1 MAARDLLGGIIILLC
16 LVMPGLLSAHE
27 IHLKNG
33 TVIQSPVV
41 ERRGPHLTYEQF
53 GGSITIPLSDVD
65 KIIYDTNR
73 TDSTDTQTGSS
84 KEPIASRVSAENL
97 AELLEAELAPTTAVE
112 TANLAVVSI
121 KTEAGFGS
129 GFFVSENGLIVTNR
143 HVIRGSELQNKQV
156 ADKFSE
162 AEGQLSQW
170 RRSLDLEEN
179 RLVQYEQNL
188 RNGWSSFN
196 QALGDPN
203 NRLDP
208 RRRDDLRASLQDKS
222 GYARKWR
229 VDYDTRRKNFEEQRH
244 KVEQS
249 RQEILQ
255 RNQKLS
261 RQSRFSI
268 TLANGSEKSV
278 ILYRISKQL
287 DLALLKLNGYRTPYL
302 QPADSKAVT
311 LGQRVFAIG
320 SPLKLNNSVTSGVIS
335 SFRDDYVQT
344 NAEIYPGNSGGP
356 LITEKGDV
364 LGVNTMKVITQKYEG
379 LGFAIPISRVY
390 SEFSDFFPR

>member
-1 MAARDLLGGIIILLC
+1 
-16 LVMPGLLSAHE
+16 
-27 IHLKNG
+27 
-33 TVIQSPVV
+33 
-41 ERRGPHLTYEQF
+41 
-53 GGSITIPLSDVD
+53 
-65 KIIYDTNR
+65 
-73 TDSTDTQTGSS
+73 
-84 KEPIASRVSAENL
+84 
-97 AELLEAELAPTTAVE
+97 
-112 TANLAVVSI
+112 
-121 KTEAGFGS
+121 
-129 GFFVSENGLIVTNR
+129 
-143 HVIRGSELQNKQV
+143 
-156 ADKFSE
+156 
-162 AEGQLSQW
+162 
-170 RRSLDLEEN
+170 
-179 RLVQYEQNL
+179 
-188 RNGWSSFN
+188 
-196 QALGDPN
+196 
-203 NRLDP
+203 
-208 RRRDDLRASLQDKS
+208 
-222 GYARKWR
+222 
-229 VDYDTRRKNFEEQRH
+229 
-244 KVEQS
+244 
-249 RQEILQ
+249 
-255 RNQKLS
+255 LS

>member
-1 MAARDLLGGIIILLC
+1 MT
-16 LVMPGLLSAHE
+16 GLLSAHE

-33 TVIQSPVV
+33 RVIKSPEV
-41 ERRGPHLTYEQF
+41 ERRGPQLTYEQF
-53 GGSITIPLSDVD
+53 GGSITIPLSEVD
-65 KIIYDTNR
+65 KIIYDTKR
-73 TDSTDTQTGSS
+73 SASPTSQKRLPTASTAG
-84 KEPIASRVSAENL
+84 RVRAENL

-112 TANLAVVSI
+112 TANLAVVSV

-129 GFFVSENGLIVTNR
+129 GFFVSEDGLIITNR

-156 ADKFSE
+156 QAKFSE
-162 AEGQLSQW
+162 ADGQLSQW

-179 RLVQYEQNL
+179 RLVRYEQNL
-188 RNGWSSFN
+188 RNSWSSLN
-196 QALGDPN
+196 QAIDDPN
-203 NRLDP
+203 NRIDP
-208 RRRDDLRASLQDKS
+208 RRLGDLKASLQDKS

-229 VDYDTRRKNFEEQRH
+229 ADYDARRRNFAEQRRK
-244 KVEQS
+244 VEKS
-249 RQEILQ
+249 RQEIFQ

-278 ILYRISKQL
+278 LLYKISKQL

-320 SPLKLNNSVTSGVIS
+320 SPLQLNNSVTSGVIS

-356 LITEKGDV
+356 LITEQGDV
-364 LGVNTMKVITQKYEG
+364 LGVNTMKAITEKYEG

-390 SEFSDFFPR
+390 SEFPDFFPR

>member
-1 MAARDLLGGIIILLC
+1 MTVRALFGGGIILLC
-16 LVMPGLLSAHE
+16 LAITSLLSAHE

-33 TVIQSPVV
+33 TVIKSSVV

-53 GGSITIPLSDVD
+53 GGSITIPLSEVN
-65 KIIYDTNR
+65 KIIYDTKR
-73 TDSTDTQTGSS
+73 SAPPLSQKRLATAST
-84 KEPIASRVSAENL
+84 ASRVRAENL

-112 TANLAVVSI
+112 TANLAVVSV

-129 GFFVSENGLIVTNR
+129 GFFVSEDGLIITNR

-156 ADKFSE
+156 EAKFSE
-162 AEGQLSQW
+162 ADGQLSQW

-179 RLVQYEQNL
+179 RLVRYEQNL
-188 RNGWSSFN
+188 RNSWSSLN
-196 QALGDPN
+196 QAINDPN
-203 NRLDP
+203 NRIDP
-208 RRRDDLRASLQDKS
+208 RRLADLQASLQDKS
-222 GYARKWR
+222 GYAKKWR
-229 VDYDTRRKNFEEQRH
+229 ADYDARRRNFAEQRRK
-244 KVEQS
+244 VEKS
-249 RQEILQ
+249 RQEIFQ

-278 ILYRISKQL
+278 LLYKISKQL

-302 QPADSKAVT
+302 QPADSKAIT

-320 SPLKLNNSVTSGVIS
+320 SPLQLNNSVTSGVIS

-364 LGVNTMKVITQKYEG
+364 LGVNTMKAITEKYEG

>member
-1 MAARDLLGGIIILLC
+1 M
-16 LVMPGLLSAHE
+16 
-27 IHLKNG
+27 
-33 TVIQSPVV
+33 
-41 ERRGPHLTYEQF
+41 
-53 GGSITIPLSDVD
+53 
-65 KIIYDTNR
+65 
-73 TDSTDTQTGSS
+73 
-84 KEPIASRVSAENL
+84 
-97 AELLEAELAPTTAVE
+97 
-112 TANLAVVSI
+112 AVVSV

-129 GFFVSENGLIVTNR
+129 GFFVSEDGLIITNR

-156 ADKFSE
+156 EAKFSE
-162 AEGQLSQW
+162 ADGQLSQW

-179 RLVQYEQNL
+179 RLVRYEQNL
-188 RNGWSSFN
+188 RNSWSSLN
-196 QALGDPN
+196 QTINDPN
-203 NRLDP
+203 NRIDP
-208 RRRDDLRASLQDKS
+208 RRLADLQASLQDKS
-222 GYARKWR
+222 GYAKKWR
-229 VDYDTRRKNFEEQRH
+229 ADYDARRRNFAEQRRK
-244 KVEQS
+244 VEKS
-249 RQEILQ
+249 RQEIFQ

-278 ILYRISKQL
+278 LLYKISKQL

-302 QPADSKAVT
+302 QPADSKAIT

-320 SPLKLNNSVTSGVIS
+320 SPLQLNNSVTSGVIS

-364 LGVNTMKVITQKYEG
+364 LGVNTMKAITEKYEG